1 MTHKRS
7 EKETRYL
14 REIVGADGAKVH
26 YFNPA
31 SPEDAR
37 AYRERR
43 RANQLAEMR
52 QATGTKPRRQRS
64 AQERAAAQVR
74 EMRRAAGGAGK

>member
-1 MTHKRS
+1 MTHKRN

-14 REIVGADGAKVH
+14 REIVGADGTKVH

-64 AQERAAAQVR
+64 AQERAAAQVK
-74 EMRRAAGGAGK
+74 EMRKAAGGAGK

>member
-1 MTHKRS
+1 MKRKPTQ
-7 EKETRYL
+7 KELKHL
-14 REIVGADGAKVH
+14 REAVGEDGTKVH

-64 AQERAAAQVR
+64 AQERAAAQVK
-74 EMRRAAGGAGK
+74 EMRKAAGGAGK

>member
-1 MTHKRS
+1 MRSYRYVKLDPTGNMTC
-7 EKETRYL
+7 L
-14 REIVGADGAKVH
+14 VLD
-26 YFNPA
+26 PA

-64 AQERAAAQVR
+64 AQERAAAQVK
-74 EMRRAAGGAGK
+74 EMRKAAGGAGK